1 MRAVDTSTSPR
12 QRGDSDEVTVERLER
27 AIHIV
32 AEMMVKHDMPQLIL
46 TILFLEAERDRL
58 QQETA
63 AMDYAREILRKG
75 RNTGS
80 NIAEVHHR

>member
-12 QRGDSDEVTVERLER
+12 QRSDSDEVTVERLER

-46 TILFLEAERDRL
+46 TIRFLEAERDRL
-58 QQETA
+58 QQSQG
-63 AMDYAREILRKG
+63 DYTERADLAG
-75 RNTGS
+75 RNRHAVQS
-80 NIAEVHHR
+80 AS